1 MSAIA
6 YVFPGQGSQ
15 IVGMGRELAQMSAR
29 ARETFEEADRVL
41 GFALSKLCF
50 EGPEA
55 ILNDTTH
62 AQPAIFTTSIAALE
76 ALGEAILGPHG
87 PRLTAE
93 PSSDDAPR
101 GVALLPAEVRP
112 AFVAGHSLGEYTAL
126 AAAGVLSFKD
136 ALRLVAERGNLAATL
151 GAKGAMAAVIGMDA
165 ATVDQVIRDAGCAGD
180 VVVANDNGPL
190 QVTIAGSHAGV
201 DAVVL
206 ALRDRGARRVVPLK
220 ISAPFHFPP
229 MGRIADDLRE
239 FMGSLRFR
247 DPVVPVIANID
258 ALPRIN
264 AADIPDALAKHLS
277 SRVEWLRSVRFMVQ
291 QNVST
296 FVELGA
302 GQVVNG
308 LVKRVAE
315 QAALLN
321 VSDAPSL
328 LATLRAL
335 TGKAAK

>member
-1 MSAIA
+1 MGDLAF
-6 YVFPGQGSQ
+6 VFPGQGSQ
-15 IVGMGRELAQMSAR
+15 IVGMGRELAEMSAR

-41 GFALSKLCF
+41 GFALSRLCF

-62 AQPAIFTTSIAALE
+62 AQPAVFTTSIAALE

-93 PSSDDAPR
+93 PESDDSAR
-101 GVALLPAEVRP
+101 GVALLPEEVRP
-112 AFVAGHSLGEYTAL
+112 TFVAGHSLGEYTAL
-126 AAAGVLSFKD
+126 TAAGVLSFRD
-136 ALRLVAERGNLAATL
+136 ALRLVAERGRLAATR

-165 ATVDQVIRDAGCAGD
+165 DTVDRVIRDAARDDD

-190 QVTIAGSHAGV
+190 QVTIAGSDEGV
-201 DAVVL
+201 DAVVT
-206 ALRDRGARRVVPLK
+206 ALREQGARKVVPLK

-239 FMGSLRFR
+239 VMRSVRFR
-247 DPVVPVIANID
+247 DPVVPIVANID
-258 ALPRIN
+258 ALPHFN
-264 AADIPDALAKHLS
+264 AAEIPEALAKHLS
-277 SRVEWLRSVRFMVQ
+277 SRVEWLRSVRFMVEE
-291 QNVST
+291 NVST

-321 VSDAPSL
+321 VSDRPSL
-328 LATLRAL
+328 VATLRAL
-335 TGKAAK
+335 TGKAGK